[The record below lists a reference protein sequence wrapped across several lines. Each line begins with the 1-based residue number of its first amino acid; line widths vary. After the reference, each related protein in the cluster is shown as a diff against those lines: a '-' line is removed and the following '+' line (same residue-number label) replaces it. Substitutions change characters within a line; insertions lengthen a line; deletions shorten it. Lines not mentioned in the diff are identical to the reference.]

1 MNKLALMLS
10 IISSPDVQEFD
21 TSYTGR
27 CSYFVANHASALNT
41 HYKTPTA
48 PYVACRWKYDKLARE
63 AGIQRNQIKSFLNQR
78 CVVKVLNPVN
88 GREIEATP
96 IDWGPARKTGRA
108 IDMDKS
114 SLEILGANTDDKLI
128 FELRR
133 VR

>member
-1 MNKLALMLS
+1 MNKLALLIS
-10 IISSPDVQEFD
+10 IVSSPDVQEFGVP
-21 TSYTGR
+21 YQGK
-27 CSYFVANHASALNT
+27 CSWFVANHASALNT
-41 HYKTPTA
+41 SYKMPTA
-48 PYVACRWKYDKLARE
+48 PYVACRWKYDRLARE
-63 AGIQRNQIKSFLNQR
+63 AGIQRNQIKSYLNQR

-108 IDMDKS
+108 IDMDKA
-114 SLEILGANTDDKLI
+114 SLESLEANTDDKLV